1 MKLKRMYDEQG
12 VLGFEELARITDAG
26 FAETVQSYSKYHF
39 FNLEENNDG
48 VTVYLFRQ
56 IDEVDASLVICQYRT
71 ADRSYSTMTMSR
83 WEFDLARDAFESC

>member
-1 MKLKRMYDEQG
+1 MDFEKLAGM
-12 VLGFEELARITDAG
+12 TDAE

-39 FNLEENNDG
+39 FNLEEGSDG

-56 IDEVDASLVICQYRT
+56 VDEVDASLVICQYRLT
-71 ADRSYSTMTMSR
+71 DRSYSTMTMSR